1 VKKTLL
7 PVVEDHHLLR
17 TAALEKC
24 RQPLNLSLADCFAI
38 ALARR
43 QNGLLLTTDG
53 ELSKVNDIDV
63 KWFEV

>member
-7 PVVEDHHLLR
+7 PVVEDDHLLR

-24 RQPLNLSLADCFAI
+24 RQPLNLSLADCFAL